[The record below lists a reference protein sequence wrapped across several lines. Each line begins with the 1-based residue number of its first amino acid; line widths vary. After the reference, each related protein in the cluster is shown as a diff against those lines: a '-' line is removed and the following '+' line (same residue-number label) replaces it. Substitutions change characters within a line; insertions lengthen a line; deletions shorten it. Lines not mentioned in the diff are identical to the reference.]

1 MFNLRDV
8 TKVFQGLCECKSNSI
23 TSKKIFVS
31 LINHELDR
39 VFKDRL
45 IDVSDVTEYRRIVD
59 EKLTEHLG
67 GCDETH

>member
-8 TKVFQGLCECKSNSI
+8 TKVFQGLCECKSTSI
-23 TSKKIFVS
+23 TSKHIFVS

-45 IDVSDVTEYRRIVD
+45 IDNSDIE
-59 EKLTEHLG
+59 E
-67 GCDETH
+67 